1 MVALLCKIVYGRLQI
16 DKFHSVTYG
25 RLGKNCLEAFISGR
39 PFVFF
44 SGKGGRRSWRDQMNL
59 YRQSHM

>member
-1 MVALLCKIVYGRLQI
+1 MVALLCKIVYGRLKT
-16 DKFHSVTYG
+16 DKFNIVTYG
-25 RLGKNCLEAFISGR
+25 RLEKNSLEAF
-39 PFVFF
+39 FLVVLFAF

>member
-39 PFVFF
+39 PFCFF
-44 SGKGGRRSWRDQMNL
+44 QGKEGAGRGKGN
-59 YRQSHM
+59 

>member
-16 DKFHSVTYG
+16 DKFNIVTYG

-39 PFVFF
+39 PFCFF
-44 SGKGGRRSWRDQMNL
+44 QGKEGADHGESNGAGRSI
-59 YRQSHM
+59 